1 MLMMTESFS
10 VLEESI
16 SMFAESFSLLEES
29 VSMLSEFAFILEE
42 SYLTRGES
50 AAAPVGAISFSMGTN
65 VFSRESW
72 TKEFASVAKSS
83 VVYNSLLLQAQ
94 SRANKIQQIPYIFF
108 TYYSWVLV

>member
-1 MLMMTESFS
+1 MLMMTESFF
-10 VLEESI
+10 V
-16 SMFAESFSLLEES
+16 LEES
-29 VSMLSEFAFILEE
+29 VSMLSESAFILEE

-72 TKEFASVAKSS
+72 TKEFASVARSS

-94 SRANKIQQIPYIFF
+94 SRANKIQQIPYTFF